1 LKKLFL
7 LLFLLISTPLFVS
20 AQVPYDSLYGACP
33 EGVYFREDI
42 IDLCS
47 RQPVE
52 SIMIG
57 GSVTNWVMKE
67 AKLYGDPN
75 NPSAP
80 RYYVLKTTKNLK
92 VGKTVTIY
100 AQVDKETWLPGAL
113 EGFDVF
119 CDEDII
125 DNGQT
130 GKDKGFNIRVKVNNN
145 IRFNFG
151 N

>member
-1 LKKLFL
+1 MKKLFL
-7 LLFLLISTPLFVS
+7 LFFLLISIPAF

-33 EGVYFREDI
+33 EGVYFREDV

-47 RQPVE
+47 KQPVE

-80 RYYVLKTTKNLK
+80 RYYVLRTSKKLK

-100 AQVDKETWLPGAL
+100 AQIDKETWLPSAL
-113 EGFDVF
+113 ESFDVF
-119 CDEDII
+119 CDEDIV

-130 GKDKGFNIRVKVNNN
+130 GKDKGFNIKVRVNNN
-145 IRFNFG
+145 INFG
-151 N
+151 FGQ